1 MTSQEE
7 QAYLEEIERVI
18 KAGPYHADWNSL
30 TDWSAPDWFLQ
41 KRFGIFIHWGLYSIA
56 AHANEWYS
64 RNMYIKE
71 KEEWEYHRKTY
82 GDHRE
87 FGYKDFIP
95 MFTAEKFNPRE
106 WMKLFKEAGAGYVF
120 PVAEHH
126 DGFQMYKSRISR
138 YNAWDMGPHRDLLG
152 EFKEAAEEEGL
163 VFCTS
168 SHRAEHWFFMGHGKE
183 FDSDIREPLQKGDF
197 TGPRCRSRTIRI
209 LGATRIRQKNF

>member
-71 KEEWEYHRKTY
+71 KKNGSITGRPTETTGSLAIK
-82 GDHRE
+82 
-87 FGYKDFIP
+87 I
-95 MFTAEKFNPRE
+95 
-106 WMKLFKEAGAGYVF
+106 LF
-120 PVAEHH
+120 PCL
-126 DGFQMYKSRISR
+126 QQKS
-138 YNAWDMGPHRDLLG
+138 L
-152 EFKEAAEEEGL
+152 
-163 VFCTS
+163 
-168 SHRAEHWFFMGHGKE
+168 
-183 FDSDIREPLQKGDF
+183 
-197 TGPRCRSRTIRI
+197 I
-209 LGATRIRQKNF
+209 LESG

>member
-152 EFKEAAEEEGL
+152 EFKAVSYTHL
-163 VFCTS
+163 
-168 SHRAEHWFFMGHGKE
+168 
-183 FDSDIREPLQKGDF
+183 
-197 TGPRCRSRTIRI
+197 
-209 LGATRIRQKNF
+209 

>member
-71 KEEWEYHRKTY
+71 KEEWEYHRLSVIGGETKITVITFDE
-82 GDHRE
+82 GRVSGMNTFVRE
-87 FGYKDFIP
+87 VYTHP
-95 MFTAEKFNPRE
+95 A
-106 WMKLFKEAGAGYVF
+106 
-120 PVAEHH
+120 PV
-126 DGFQMYKSRISR
+126 
-138 YNAWDMGPHRDLLG
+138 PHI
-152 EFKEAAEEEGL
+152 
-163 VFCTS
+163 
-168 SHRAEHWFFMGHGKE
+168 H
-183 FDSDIREPLQKGDF
+183 
-197 TGPRCRSRTIRI
+197 
-209 LGATRIRQKNF
+209 

>member
-30 TDWSAPDWFLQ
+30 TEWSAPDWFLQ

-95 MFTAEKFNPRE
+95 MFAAEKFNPSE
-106 WMKLFKEAGAGYVF
+106 LY
-120 PVAEHH
+120 
-126 DGFQMYKSRISR
+126 
-138 YNAWDMGPHRDLLG
+138 
-152 EFKEAAEEEGL
+152 
-163 VFCTS
+163 C
-168 SHRAEHWFFMGHGKE
+168 
-183 FDSDIREPLQKGDF
+183 
-197 TGPRCRSRTIRI
+197 
-209 LGATRIRQKNF
+209 